1 VKSFLEFI
9 TEAVKTNASTQAKQK
24 GLTGDGHGGWYDKS
38 GKFVAKTVDGKLK
51 FTGSK
56 ETGKDDAPKQGGPSK
71 PNVPGKTATPTA
83 ASPAPTAQSSQTT
96 DKEDSKK
103 KAGSP
108 EEQSLETMGEPSS
121 GSAVI
126 VFGRFN
132 PPTIGHEKL
141 LNAASSEA
149 KRSKADLRIYPSRT
163 QDAKKNPLE
172 PGTKIEYMRM
182 MFPDFEEEIRD
193 DPEAKTIFNVL
204 QSCYGLGYRGVTIMV
219 GQDRLAEFQSLAQKY
234 NGDLYEFDEIKVIS
248 AGTRDADSDGVE
260 GMSASKMR
268 KAAKDGDFKAF
279 AKGIP
284 NSLGN
289 VDKKQLFNTLQ
300 KSMGASVSEDWEVAP
315 KLDPEGLRIAYMDN
329 EVFTVGSLVE
339 NLNTGELGRIT
350 RRGTNHVICMT
361 PEGTI
366 FKSWL
371 RDIMEAY
378 EVGTDEY
385 REYAQSMTPGQ
396 GKKKFGFPKGRINP
410 TVLPLKP
417 NDPPSGPGTKYN
429 K

>member
-1 VKSFLEFI
+1 
-9 TEAVKTNASTQAKQK
+9 
-24 GLTGDGHGGWYDKS
+24 
-38 GKFVAKTVDGKLK
+38 
-51 FTGSK
+51 
-56 ETGKDDAPKQGGPSK
+56 
-71 PNVPGKTATPTA
+71 
-83 ASPAPTAQSSQTT
+83 
-96 DKEDSKK
+96 
-103 KAGSP
+103 
-108 EEQSLETMGEPSS
+108 
-121 GSAVI
+121 
-126 VFGRFN
+126 
-132 PPTIGHEKL
+132 
-141 LNAASSEA
+141 
-149 KRSKADLRIYPSRT
+149 
-163 QDAKKNPLE
+163 
-172 PGTKIEYMRM
+172 
-182 MFPDFEEEIRD
+182 
-193 DPEAKTIFNVL
+193 
-204 QSCYGLGYRGVTIMV
+204 MV

-300 KSMGASVSEDWEVAP
+300 KSMGASVKEDWEVAP

-339 NLNTGELGRIT
+339 NLNTGETGRIT

-371 RDIMEAY
+371 RDIME
-378 EVGTDEY
+378 
-385 REYAQSMTPGQ
+385 S
-396 GKKKFGFPKGRINP
+396 I
-410 TVLPLKP
+410 
-417 NDPPSGPGTKYN
+417 
-429 K
+429 